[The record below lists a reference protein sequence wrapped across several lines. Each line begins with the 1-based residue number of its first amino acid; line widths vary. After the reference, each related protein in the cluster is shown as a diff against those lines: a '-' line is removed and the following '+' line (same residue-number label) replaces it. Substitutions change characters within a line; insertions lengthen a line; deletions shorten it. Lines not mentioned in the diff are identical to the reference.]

1 MSLIENKKA
10 YHDYH
15 ILSEYEAGIV
25 LSGQEVKS
33 LRNKRG
39 SLQGGYIKIYGDEPW
54 LLNVTIPAYQEKN
67 TPPQYAADQPRKL
80 LLHQK
85 ELNELRGHADQKGL
99 TIIPLSLYSKGRYI
113 KVKIGIGKGK
123 KKADKREAIKKRD
136 VERKIRR
143 TLQQ

>member
-1 MSLIENKKA
+1 MSFADNKKA

-15 ILSEYEAGIV
+15 ILSEYEAGIL

-39 SLQGGYIKIYGDEPW
+39 SLQGAYVKIYGGEPW
-54 LLNVTIPAYQEKN
+54 LLNMHIPPYQEKN
-67 TPPQYAADQPRKL
+67 APPQYAPDQPRKL
-80 LLHQK
+80 LLHKK
-85 ELNELRGHADQKGL
+85 ELDELRGQSDQKGL

-113 KVKIGIGKGK
+113 KAKIGIGRGK
-123 KKADKREAIKKRD
+123 KKADKRETIKKRD

-143 TLQQ
+143 TLQH